1 MFSVLEEF
9 LNVFL
14 QLSNVAS
21 FKVHFTDPQL
31 VSTLDD
37 VAVRD
42 RTGKLRE
49 YICSLFHLVEATP
62 SRPLLKLLAD
72 DLRQPDLRKALD
84 SALDNISSLADNH
97 MNRGLLLDPDVHL
110 VDALSNLIDV
120 IEPGD
125 TRTKAATVMGK
136 LDILPEL
143 PSLLKL
149 VIEIADTTS
158 LPQATSAIDIVLN
171 LANKSG
177 NKEQL
182 RWKNLGLLAAMEKAF
197 SAHTQDTKANMME
210 NFGKLNVAVPSS
222 IVAVIAQKLF
232 SGNAEQEEEG
242 IHLSNCYIYSCA
254 DQKELVNFLSPSNC
268 LFIAILALVR
278 ANPCGHHTTDVMQ
291 LLMNV
296 AKSEEA
302 ATLLIEAQVP
312 ALILDVFRV
321 YGKDIGPYDGSARYN
336 SYCILT
342 IMNLSRWTVAYDP
355 LRSLGFVSLL
365 LPVVKIK
372 QHHSIYC
379 MMALSYLVGREEN
392 SEDAKQFRSNAQNLE
407 AVLDALSNTVKKQG
421 GDGYSY
427 GIFTFPL
434 IVGAVL
440 TLSIS
445 DENKKFLGRQKV
457 TVPLIKVLED
467 FVGGVEGDE
476 MGGGKDDV
484 WSAEYAVE
492 ALLQLSFLHD
502 NDEDLR
508 ASDLFPKSSTGS
520 LAHLVEL
527 LESMESQHATLG
539 LSAAAKASASS
550 LLSRLVERV
559 VEVVDVEALA
569 SSAVTWSAG
578 GSGTQDNGTRAVVD
592 THTEHGKYVRRDT
605 NARYSS
611 LSTTHQ
617 HSIHPYVVMVSYC
630 WGKNSKPELVK
641 ALTTSLRRQG
651 FDVWRDE
658 DGSLLMGSM
667 SGATEDVMSEAIE
680 RSCVVIMCI
689 SKEYK
694 ESANCRLEGKYSQ
707 QLYKK
712 GKCRLAFVMMN
723 EDYTTVSKG
732 QGVDGRLSFLPSVVF
747 HHLHV
752 VFAS

>member
-9 LNVFL
+9 SYTFL
-14 QLSNVAS
+14 QMSKVAS
-21 FKVHFTDPQL
+21 FKVHFNDPQL
-31 VSTLDD
+31 LSTLDI

-49 YICSLFHLVEATP
+49 YICSLFHLVDATP

-84 SALDNISSLADNH
+84 SALDNISSLANNH
-97 MNRGLLLDPDVHL
+97 MNRGLLLDPNVLL

-136 LDILPEL
+136 LDVLPEL

-158 LPQATSAIDIVLN
+158 LPQAISAINIVLN

-197 SAHTQDTKANMME
+197 VLHSQDTRSNMMAV
-210 NFGKLNVAVPSS
+210 FGKLNVEVPAS
-222 IVAVIAQKLF
+222 IIAVIAQKLV
-232 SGNAEQEEEG
+232 SANAEQEKHG
-242 IHLSNCYIYSCA
+242 IFLLSNGYVYNCT
-254 DQKELVNFLSPSNC
+254 DQKELVNILSPSNG

-278 ANPCGHHTTDVMQ
+278 ANPCGHHTEDVMK
-291 LLMNV
+291 LFMRV
-296 AKSEEA
+296 AKREESA
-302 ATLLIEAQVP
+302 PLLIEAQVP
-312 ALILDVFRV
+312 ALILDIFHV
-321 YGKDIGPYDGSARYN
+321 YGKDIGPIEDRASFYIG
-336 SYCILT
+336 YCHLT
-342 IMNLSRWTVAYDP
+342 IMHLSQWAVAYDP
-355 LRSLGFVSLL
+355 LRCLGFVSLL

-372 QHHSIYC
+372 QRYGLYC
-379 MMALSYLVGREEN
+379 MVALSYLVGREEN
-392 SEDAKQFRSNAQNLE
+392 SEDAKQFRLNEQNLE
-407 AVLDALSNTVKKQG
+407 AVLDALSNTVKRQK
-421 GDGYSY
+421 GDGYQYSV
-427 GIFTFPL
+427 FTFPV

-457 TVPLIKVLED
+457 TVPLIKILED
-467 FVGGVEGDE
+467 FVAGVEGDNV
-476 MGGGKDDV
+476 GGGKDDV
-484 WSAEYAVE
+484 KSAEYAME

-502 NDEDLR
+502 SDEDLR

-559 VEVVDVEALA
+559 VEVVGVVAQA
-569 SSAVTWSAG
+569 SSAATGAAG
-578 GSGTQDNGTRAVVD
+578 GSGTQESAPSAVVD
-592 THTEHGKYVRRDT
+592 THTEHGMFLAQRSFHLSF
-605 NARYSS
+605 YSS
-611 LSTTHQ
+611 P
-617 HSIHPYVVMVSYC
+617 IFYV
-630 WGKNSKPELVK
+630 
-641 ALTTSLRRQG
+641 SL
-651 FDVWRDE
+651 FS
-658 DGSLLMGSM
+658 DGQLLLGQ
-667 SGATEDVMSEAIE
+667 E
-680 RSCVVIMCI
+680 
-689 SKEYK
+689 
-694 ESANCRLEGKYSQ
+694 Q
-707 QLYKK
+707 Q
-712 GKCRLAFVMMN
+712 
-723 EDYTTVSKG
+723 T
-732 QGVDGRLSFLPSVVF
+732 
-747 HHLHV
+747 
-752 VFAS
+752 